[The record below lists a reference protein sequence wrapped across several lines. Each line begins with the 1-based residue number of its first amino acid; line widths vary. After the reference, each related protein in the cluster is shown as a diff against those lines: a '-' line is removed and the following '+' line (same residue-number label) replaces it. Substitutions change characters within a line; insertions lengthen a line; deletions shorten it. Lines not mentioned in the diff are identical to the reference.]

1 MPVYVGVKPGHAA
14 ITAASTFLL
23 GSVDYAG
30 TFSMV
35 LCSVGSVLLVYL
47 IGKRHYDASV
57 GLVAAL
63 LLSIDPFLTAHARTG
78 KEIADAQ
85 LFFLLSFYFL
95 FTPLKNPSRWRWVAA
110 GLSSGLLLTINYV
123 TAPAVALMLLTFL
136 LVDSPWSSPGK
147 LAAGLSV
154 RAKSVAAFIASAL
167 IVTFIFVFLTYCA
180 SRIVPGLPIFLS
192 GKGLPQ
198 REFSFSISSFQP
210 LYYWHALQV
219 SEGTVWV
226 LLLLVSTLVVGW
238 RVIRPKSAV
247 MDSALIILAPGYL
260 VILGLLSPMLLSVP
274 RNALTVPPLAAII
287 IATAAVESFRWTR
300 SRSLTALRR
309 SMASTILVLAAV
321 FAILGFAKSISLT
334 RLHSGYKEAASWLQS
349 HQGGRVDSIM
359 AFPMIDFY
367 LKDRSR
373 EYFSDNYDIDSL
385 CSAFIRGD
393 IRYLLVDWHGMD
405 TGELLRLPEPV
416 AVITNLVGNE
426 PIYAIETPPNSLQVA
441 LKRASDIHAGEIRIY
456 DLAELKCRKN

>member
-1 MPVYVGVKPGHAA
+1 
-14 ITAASTFLL
+14 
-23 GSVDYAG
+23 
-30 TFSMV
+30 
-35 LCSVGSVLLVYL
+35 
-47 IGKRHYDASV
+47 
-57 GLVAAL
+57 
-63 LLSIDPFLTAHARTG
+63 
-78 KEIADAQ
+78 
-85 LFFLLSFYFL
+85 
-95 FTPLKNPSRWRWVAA
+95 
-110 GLSSGLLLTINYV
+110 
-123 TAPAVALMLLTFL
+123 
-136 LVDSPWSSPGK
+136 
-147 LAAGLSV
+147 
-154 RAKSVAAFIASAL
+154 
-167 IVTFIFVFLTYCA
+167 
-180 SRIVPGLPIFLS
+180 
-192 GKGLPQ
+192 
-198 REFSFSISSFQP
+198 
-210 LYYWHALQV
+210 
-219 SEGTVWV
+219 
-226 LLLLVSTLVVGW
+226 
-238 RVIRPKSAV
+238 
-247 MDSALIILAPGYL
+247 
-260 VILGLLSPMLLSVP
+260 
-274 RNALTVPPLAAII
+274 
-287 IATAAVESFRWTR
+287 
-300 SRSLTALRR
+300 
-309 SMASTILVLAAV
+309 MASTILVLAAV